1 MATGR
6 DKFRKIK
13 GLISVWVALHSI
25 FPYGFN
31 MFLMR
36 FFRNTN
42 GKIGLLIRY
51 VLLKNLCKSCGDN
64 VSVQPGVYLFNLKNV
79 TIGHNVSIHPM
90 CYIDAAGGL
99 EIGNDVSIAHA
110 SSIMTTNHAWDNTTI
125 PIKYNPET
133 FAKVTIAEDVW
144 IGAGVRILA
153 GVTIASRGVIAAGA
167 VLNKSTES
175 HAVYG
180 GVPAKMIKKI
190 NG

>member
-13 GLISVWVALHSI
+13 GLISILVAFHSI
-25 FPYGFN
+25 FPYRFN
-31 MFLMR
+31 LFLMR

-42 GKIGLLIRY
+42 GKFGLLVRY
-51 VLLKNLCKSCGDN
+51 VLLKNLADSCGDN
-64 VSVQPGVYLFNLKNV
+64 VSVQPGVYLFNVNKM

-90 CYIDAAGGL
+90 CYLDAAGGL
-99 EIGNDVSIAHA
+99 NIGNDVSIAHA
-110 SSIMTTNHAWDNTTI
+110 SSIMTTNHAWDDLSI

-133 FAKVTIAEDVW
+133 FAKVTIADDVW

-153 GVTIASRGVIAAGA
+153 GVTVASRSIVAAGA

-175 HAVYG
+175 HAIYG
-180 GVPAKMIKKI
+180 GVPAKLIKKI
-190 NG
+190 NE